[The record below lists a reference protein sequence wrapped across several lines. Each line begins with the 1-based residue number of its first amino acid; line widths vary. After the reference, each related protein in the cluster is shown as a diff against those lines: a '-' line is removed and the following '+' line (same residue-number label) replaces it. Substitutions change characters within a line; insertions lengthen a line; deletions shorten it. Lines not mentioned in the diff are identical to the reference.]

1 MQDWNAMHDDDF
13 RMEVRRFIE
22 QNYPE
27 HLRFLTNRP
36 PFQVIK
42 PWLMKLAEKGWS
54 APHWP
59 VEYGGMGLSPRK
71 LLIYMDEQGRW
82 GVARQFL
89 GEAGTVQLGPMLI
102 SHGTPEQKK
111 NLLPKILT
119 YENIWCQ
126 GYSEPNA
133 GSDLASLSME
143 ARLEDDSFV
152 LNGRKIWTSSG
163 LDSTHIYLLAR
174 SDKQARKKQQ
184 GISFLLVDLAAPG
197 VTVRGIKNI
206 SGTTEY
212 CEITFDNVRIPIS
225 NMVGEL
231 HQGWTVSR
239 SLMGFERINTGSP
252 RRAEFAFKRL
262 EALARER
269 GLFKDAGFVDRY
281 TELALD
287 LADLKAVFVHFADML
302 CRGETLDADLS
313 VLQLLSAETNQR
325 ITEFL
330 LETSGELGLTVTE
343 SDSDGR
349 VDALQ
354 PFLVMRAVT
363 IGAGT
368 SEIHRDIIAKRV
380 LKLPS

>member
-27 HLRFLTNRP
+27 HLHFLTNRP